1 MTIVVIDHHRLMSFH
16 NGTTMMMKEILV
28 DNIVQ
33 IRKFHV
39 FEAAAVMLNDIYDK
53 RVNTPT

>member
-1 MTIVVIDHHRLMSFH
+1 MSFH